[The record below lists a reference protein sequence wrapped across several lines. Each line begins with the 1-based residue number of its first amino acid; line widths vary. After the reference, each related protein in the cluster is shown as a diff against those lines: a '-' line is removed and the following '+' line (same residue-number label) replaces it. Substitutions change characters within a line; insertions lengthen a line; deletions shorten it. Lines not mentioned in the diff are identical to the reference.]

1 MLLMR
6 LPGGGRSK
14 LAREPVSRRAVISRA
29 RRNCLTPPAE
39 ASNLYSRAPGM
50 NRLVVALDCS
60 ELLLGLLT
68 QDQGE
73 SASGSPG
80 ERGT

>member
-14 LAREPVSRRAVISRA
+14 LAREPVSRGAVFIRA
-29 RRNCLTPPAE
+29 RRNCLTQPAE

-60 ELLLGLLT
+60 ELPLGLLT

-80 ERGT
+80 EPRT